1 MALEPKNKNSL
12 GTEQQHAQTLDF
24 EKILK
29 LGSDA
34 VLVVSLDGSVLFAS
48 PATEELF
55 GWPVDLLSGHLGDL
69 VHVETATRDASALHR
84 ILSGNGDPFGQLPA
98 AEMQLRSA
106 TGSAVWADVAT
117 HILEDA
123 GGTAVGFVIF
133 FKDIARLRELEGLL
147 EAASQSDPLT
157 GLYNRNAFED
167 TLRREWALALREKTH
182 TSLIRVTLDRFDAFV
197 ENAGTQAADDCLVKV
212 ARTLKE
218 TARRPADIAA
228 RTATSEFSL
237 LLPRTHGM
245 GAETISAY
253 IQVAIEDLAIPN
265 PVNAADGGVMTASVG
280 AVCTVA
286 EQNGISESHEFILSA
301 AENCVFEARQEGGNR
316 VKTLVKTLTR

>member
-1 MALEPKNKNSL
+1 M
-12 GTEQQHAQTLDF
+12 
-24 EKILK
+24 K

-34 VLVVSLDGSVLFAS
+34 VLVLSLDGAVMFAS
-48 PATEELF
+48 PATENLF
-55 GWPVDLLSGHLGDL
+55 GWPVELLSGHLGDL
-69 VHVETATRDASALHR
+69 VHLEMATRDASALHR
-84 ILSGNGDPFGQLPA
+84 ILSGNGDPFAQLPS

-106 TGSAVWADVAT
+106 TGSEVWADVAT
-117 HILEDA
+117 HVLEDTH
-123 GGTAVGFVIF
+123 GTAVAFVIF
-133 FKDIARLRELEGLL
+133 FRDIARLRKLEHLL
-147 EAASQSDPLT
+147 EAASQSDALT

-197 ENAGTQAADDCLVKV
+197 DYAGTQAADDCLVKV
-212 ARTLKE
+212 ARTLRE

-265 PVNAADGGVMTASVG
+265 PANAGAGGVVTASVG

-316 VKTLVKTLTR
+316 VKTLMKTLTR

>member
-1 MALEPKNKNSL
+1 MALDQKNKNSS
-12 GTEQQHAQTLDF
+12 GQDRQHAHRIDF
-24 EKILK
+24 GGLLK

-34 VLVVSLDGSVLFAS
+34 VLVVSLDGSMLFAS
-48 PATEELF
+48 PPAEMLF
-55 GWPVDLLSGHLGDL
+55 GWPLDLLEGHLGDL
-69 VHVETATRDASALHR
+69 VQVETADRDASALHR
-84 ILSGNGDPFGQLPA
+84 ILSGNGDPDGHLPD
-98 AEMQLRSA
+98 AELLLRSA
-106 TGSAVWADVAT
+106 TGSPVWVHAAGHALNSADGKVFAFA
-117 HILEDA
+117 L
-123 GGTAVGFVIF
+123 F

-147 EAASQSDPLT
+147 EAAAQTDSLT
-157 GLYNRNAFED
+157 GLFNRNAFEE
-167 TLRREWALALREKTH
+167 TLKREWALALREKTH
-182 TSLIRVTLDRFDAFV
+182 TSLIKVTLDRFEALV
-197 ENAGTQAADDCLVKV
+197 EGNGSHAAEDCLVKV
-212 ARTLKE
+212 AQTLKE

-265 PVNAADGGVMTASVG
+265 AEGDGVVTASVG

-316 VKTLVKTLTR
+316 VKTLMKTLTR